1 MPPHNPPE
9 LRTEVLRWLAK
20 GHSTAEAAEVFGVK
34 QGTIDSWV
42 TRYGL
47 PDPAQSTANGP
58 DEGEHEGEWA
68 SDLDRV
74 EYLTRQVDELDGV
87 IAQATSEKQW
97 SSLRALYSLQDEL
110 HAKRVEVMRAE
121 GSRLD
126 LTEDPRAMAL
136 VIEAAGELLAMLT
149 ADLDEVAP

>member
-1 MPPHNPPE
+1 M
-9 LRTEVLRWLAK
+9 
-20 GHSTAEAAEVFGVK
+20 
-34 QGTIDSWV
+34 
-42 TRYGL
+42 
-47 PDPAQSTANGP
+47 
-58 DEGEHEGEWA
+58 
-68 SDLDRV
+68 

-136 VIEAAGELLAMLT
+136 VIGAAGELLAMLT